1 MEVDSGM
8 IDFYAEDD
16 DYPIPLYDEVM
27 DEAKILRSLIEIEA
41 KKYVLR
47 AAAEYKQAE
56 PETSKVN
63 IALST
68 YCFILSDKTTSK
80 EMLFAYYVIEDIDG
94 ELKKNK
100 IYNFPVDWNR
110 FINENKEVIEMVKRI
125 KTLGR
130 TKELQERLEKLVEI
144 AEKKHEIVEKTKEL
158 ITIINKE
165 EELLLE
171 RIQRE
176 KEFIQSFEK
185 VIEAKDKKKQLEKV
199 EKEIEEVEAKISKV
213 KEKIEKVDLKIEQTE
228 KKLTFLEKLKRTA
241 KKVVEEVKKAI
252 NNVRNFFRRPK
263 NDNNRGMKL

>member
-8 IDFYAEDD
+8 IDFYAEDEE
-16 DYPIPLYDEVM
+16 YPIPFYDEVL

-47 AAAEYKQAE
+47 CAAEYKQAE
-56 PETSKVN
+56 PETSIVY
-63 IALST
+63 ISLST
-68 YCFILSDKTTSK
+68 YCFILSDKTPSK
-80 EMLFAYYVIEDIDG
+80 EMMFAYYLIIDKDG

-100 IYNFPVDWNR
+100 VYNFPVDWNR
-110 FINENKEVIEMVKRI
+110 FINENKEVIELVKRI

-144 AEKKHEIVEKTKEL
+144 AEKKHELLEKTKEL
-158 ITIINKE
+158 LTMINKE

-176 KEFIQSFEK
+176 KEFVESFEK
-185 VIEAKDKKKQLEKV
+185 IIEAKDKKKQLEKV

-213 KEKIEKVDLKIEQTE
+213 KEKIEKVDVKIQETE
-228 KKLTFLEKLKRTA
+228 KKLSFLERLKRTA
-241 KKVVEEVKKAI
+241 KKVVEEIKNAI
-252 NNVRNFFRRPK
+252 NNIRNFFRRNK
-263 NDNNRGMKL
+263 NNDRGMKL